1 MTELMTQTAYA
12 KHKGVS
18 RQYINELV
26 RDGVLRLKR
35 GKIDRDEAD
44 MTLEARREPLRP
56 LRRKSVEPK
65 EQIAKEAQKSKKPP
79 QSAEM
84 PMQPKTIP
92 RAELPTLLLKTKIKS
107 ETEKVKLL
115 EIKNKVESGK
125 YIDRDEAEAMIF
137 KRLRPVR
144 DNLLS
149 IPDRLSADL
158 TASQDRHNTHKI
170 LYDEIVRILD
180 DATKP
185 FLKKRR

>member
-1 MTELMTQTAYA
+1 MTELMSQTAYA

-56 LRRKSVEPK
+56 LRRKSTEQKTKKTQKTKKPAQPK
-65 EQIAKEAQKSKKPP
+65 EEAEKTKSR
-79 QSAEM
+79 
-84 PMQPKTIP
+84 PKS
-92 RAELPTLLLKTKIKS
+92 ELPTILLETKIRS

-125 YIDRDEAEAMIF
+125 YIDRDEAEAKIF
-137 KRLRPVR
+137 KRLRPIR
-144 DNLLS
+144 DTLLS

-185 FLKKRR
+185 FLKK